1 MPGIPAGPLGRP
13 EMSEIAKALSE
24 RLQRGVSLEVW
35 SREESGIVSSE
46 RDVNEHAA
54 DTLALMRQLKTLHPA
69 LTFTAYDLDKHASRA
84 AEAGIT
90 LSPTVVFR
98 SGGRAVQMAG
108 LFYGPLF
115 PPTLDVMGFLSM
127 QTTPLAPETRE
138 AMRGLTAPIEIE
150 AFVTPFDPF
159 SPHLV
164 PLLAAFAVE
173 AKQIKLRFVEAS
185 QFPVLAGQRLLT
197 EVPLLVIN
205 GTRFPGY
212 WDELSLSKQIQNIAS
227 GSDEKVIR
235 DRVLTAE
242 YVSEAE
248 AKRLA
253 EAEAAAA
260 SGPAGGQTTASGL
273 IIPGRE

>member
-1 MPGIPAGPLGRP
+1 
-13 EMSEIAKALSE
+13 MSEIAKALQE
-24 RLQRGVSLEVW
+24 RLRRGVSLEVW
-35 SREESGIVSSE
+35 TRDEGGLVSSE

-54 DTLALMRQLKTLHPA
+54 DAVGLMRQLKTLHPA
-69 LTFTAYDLDKHASRA
+69 LTFTAYDLDRHAARA
-84 AEAGIT
+84 EEAGIT

-98 SGGRAVQMAG
+98 SGGRSVQMAG

-127 QTTPLAPETRE
+127 QTTPLAPETRTAMQALTE
-138 AMRGLTAPIEIE
+138 AVEIE

-159 SPHLV
+159 SPHLI

-173 AKQIKLRFVEAS
+173 GKQIRLRLVEAS

-205 GTRFPGY
+205 GKRFPGY
-212 WDELSLSKQIQNIAS
+212 WDELALSQQIQNVAA

-235 DRVLTAE
+235 ERVLTAE

-248 AKRLA
+248 ARRLA

-260 SGPAGGQTTASGL
+260 TAMEGGQTTASGL
-273 IIPGRE
+273 IIPGSS